1 MAKTME
7 QIVEEMV
14 PIYIQKKREQE
25 KRTNRTK
32 TAQEDVK
39 NFNGNVESTYGEVKT
54 ERQYYNSPEIL
65 KEQQDSYRKVFSTE
79 QPFERVSSEP
89 CTASFCGG
97 PFKYQRFEE
106 SVDFGEKFVPGE
118 SFEDSVKNFRKIS
131 TYIVRDIEKMFGSLN
146 RITDVAVVSD
156 ILIFNG
162 VSYEPLLPDSYI
174 NHLPIDIQYAVK
186 EGQFAW
192 VFDFA
197 ALRSMPNLTNL
208 MFDNTD
214 FLFRKVRIDLTERRN
229 FEPKHLFIY
238 FKKLT
243 NLQVGQ
249 YTFTRNSQDN
259 YDDIFHKARRTT
271 EIADIVDS
279 WAVNFTKNRW
289 IGVRDFYNN
298 PKNRGIYKAVG
309 SALRVGVA
317 LGTSVG
323 TGTFKTGR
331 FLLKHGTGLLG
342 SINDV
347 WKEVKDNL

>member
-1 MAKTME
+1 MAKTKMQIAEEIVTMYRQIKME
-7 QIVEEMV
+7 LKLGKI
-14 PIYIQKKREQE
+14 
-25 KRTNRTK
+25 
-32 TAQEDVK
+32 
-39 NFNGNVESTYGEVKT
+39 KT
-54 ERQYYNSPEIL
+54 EREYYNSPEMQ
-65 KEQQDSYRKVFSTE
+65 KEYQDSYRKVFSTD

-89 CTASFCGG
+89 CTSSFCGR

-106 SVDFGEKFVPGE
+106 SVDFGEVFKPGD
-118 SFEDSVKNFRKIS
+118 SLEDSVNNFRKIS

-162 VSYEPLLPDSYI
+162 VSYEPKLPDIYI
-174 NHLPIDIQYAVK
+174 NHLPIDIQYAVR

-197 ALRSMPNLTNL
+197 VLKSMPNLTNL

-229 FEPKHLFIY
+229 FEPKHFFIY

-249 YTFTRNSQDN
+249 YTFTRNSQDSH
-259 YDDIFHKARRTT
+259 DDIFHKARRAT
-271 EIADIVDS
+271 EIADAVDS
-279 WAVNFTKNRW
+279 WAVNLTKNRW
-289 IGVRDFYNN
+289 ISVRNFYNN
-298 PKNRGIYKAVG
+298 PKNRGAWKLGG
-309 SALRVGVA
+309 SALQVGVA
-317 LGTSVG
+317 LATSVG

-347 WKEVKDNL
+347 LKEVKDNL